1 MGKILEKLNRV
12 VTRDLRVAIAKT
24 DIGIKEARKKSLEG
38 IGGLG
43 KFIREGETIFL
54 KPNLTG
60 DREPSTGAVTN
71 PEVIKALI
79 ELIYEKKPK
88 KVILGDSPSWGFNAE
103 KVYEVTGA
111 RRVAEETGC
120 TLINLDQDEKIDCM
134 IPKAWRLKKIK
145 VAKTLLD
152 CDKLINVPVMKTHM
166 QCVVSL
172 GLKNMKGIMPLKIKT
187 KLHALEPK
195 KEYSGL
201 DVGIADLHRLIQ
213 PDLTIVDGTIGMEGR
228 GPFDGEPIRMDLII
242 AGEDA
247 VLVDAVCA
255 TIMGF
260 DPEKIPSFRL
270 CAGVDSIRLRDYQI
284 VGPAIDW
291 IKRTFKPCP
300 ADVYSGENL
309 RVFTGE
315 ACSGCLATLN
325 TAIHRLTK
333 SDDLKNVKKLAI
345 GVGKNPKIPF
355 GADKV
360 LNVGKCA
367 TMAQLLRTGKK
378 VNIVK
383 GCPPTGWRIVQAIK
397 DFGPA
402 S

>member
-247 VLVDAVCA
+247 VLVDAVSLQRY
-255 TIMGF
+255 IINYM
-260 DPEKIPSFRL
+260 
-270 CAGVDSIRLRDYQI
+270 VDIN
-284 VGPAIDW
+284 A
-291 IKRTFKPCP
+291 
-300 ADVYSGENL
+300 
-309 RVFTGE
+309 
-315 ACSGCLATLN
+315 
-325 TAIHRLTK
+325 
-333 SDDLKNVKKLAI
+333 
-345 GVGKNPKIPF
+345 
-355 GADKV
+355 
-360 LNVGKCA
+360 
-367 TMAQLLRTGKK
+367 
-378 VNIVK
+378 
-383 GCPPTGWRIVQAIK
+383 
-397 DFGPA
+397 
-402 S
+402 